1 MPVTARHRAAVG
13 DRRLKALIFDTETT
27 GMVKWKQPPEHPD
40 QPDLVQLAML
50 LVERNTWTIK
60 TRASFILKLAKGV
73 KIEPEAEATHGI
85 TESDCET
92 YGVSPVVAVSLFN
105 QLCMQAD
112 TIVAH
117 NISFDQ
123 SIMLTALHRL
133 GNKPNRMKGKPLVC
147 TKEATTEVLK
157 IPGNYGSYKWP
168 TLAEAYRHYTGKEIE
183 NAHDALS
190 DTLACL
196 EVYRAL
202 VAEGIVP

>member
-1 MPVTARHRAAVG
+1 
-13 DRRLKALIFDTETT
+13 
-27 GMVKWKQPPEHPD
+27 MVKWKQPPEDPS

-50 LVERNTWTIK
+50 LVERDDWSVK
-60 TRASFILKLAKGV
+60 TRVSFIVKLAKGV
-73 KIEPEAEATHGI
+73 TIEPEAEATHGI
-85 TESDCET
+85 SAADCAN
-92 YGVSPVVAVSLFN
+92 YGVAPVVAVSLFN

-133 GNKPNRMKGKPLVC
+133 GNKPNRMEGKPLVC
-147 TKEATTEVLK
+147 TKEATTDVLK
-157 IPGNYGSYKWP
+157 LPGNYGNYKWP
-168 TLAEAYRHYTGKEIE
+168 TLAEAYAHYTGKEVE
-183 NAHDALS
+183 GAHDALA

-202 VAEGIVP
+202 VSEGIVP